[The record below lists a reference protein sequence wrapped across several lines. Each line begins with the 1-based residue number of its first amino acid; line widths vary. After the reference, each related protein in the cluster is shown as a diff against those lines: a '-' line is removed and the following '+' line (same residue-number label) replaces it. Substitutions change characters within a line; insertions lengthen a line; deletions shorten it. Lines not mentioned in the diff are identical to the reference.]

1 MISIPPSE
9 RICEAISDFLTKGI
23 SDSGDVTNTL
33 FLLGAQRL
41 IQELL
46 EQEAT
51 DYLGRE
57 RYERN
62 PENKGQCNGYKEQ
75 KIKSAE
81 GLIPVFLPQL
91 RDTEETYSSRL

>member
-1 MISIPPSE
+1 MVIAIKTTALLGADRSPDLMTSIPPTE
-9 RICEAISDFLTKGI
+9 RICEAISEFLTKGI

-51 DYLGRE
+51 DSTLAGNAMSAVMKKRAYV
-57 RYERN
+57 
-62 PENKGQCNGYKEQ
+62 KAT
-75 KIKSAE
+75 KS
-81 GLIPVFLPQL
+81 G
-91 RDTEETYSSRL
+91 S